1 MAVDYLSTLNAGS
14 GLNTTQIVDAL
25 VEAERAPREERI
37 QAAVEEKTVSISS
50 LSQVKQGFS
59 AFQSILTSLD
69 GKTGLTAS
77 SADPAIG
84 VNIADADLAQTFSA
98 SLEVEQ
104 LALGQTLVFDGYSSA
119 SDDLGSGSLTFAFG
133 SWESGSF
140 VANSD
145 LSDQTI
151 TIDSDNA
158 SLTGIRDQI
167 NAAQIGVTASVLQT
181 GLNSFALV
189 LRTDSG
195 VDHAVS
201 LSASE
206 DTAGSGLA
214 QIQYTSVDN
223 TIEVQSAQNAILSLD
238 GVSIER
244 STNLIDDL
252 VDGVEFTLTEVTT
265 GPVQVSISHD
275 EETALTSMTDLIDQI
290 NNMQT
295 VLQTL
300 SARGSQDTE
309 SGPLAGDPLLRSFQS
324 RLRSITTTPL
334 QGFADTPIYLT
345 NFGIKTERDGSLTLD
360 EESFKAAYAENP
372 EQFAAIVSDRFF
384 SDNDEIVVTMSG
396 SDYTAGVYEF
406 VATDGDGTLDG
417 TASSRIG
424 NSYFVRA
431 GNGSGA
437 RIQTS
442 SDDIS
447 ANIYLGRSLIGE
459 LSKFTASILA
469 TGSDIDK
476 KISTLNS
483 DITEHNT
490 ELNDLSD
497 RMTSLRDR
505 YVRQFTAMEQAVKSL
520 KETGSYL
527 ESFMDSWRAGLQ
539 K

>member
-69 GKTGLTAS
+69 GRTGLTAS

-145 LSDQTI
+145 LSNQTI

-167 NAAQIGVTASVLQT
+167 NTAQIGVTASVLQT

-206 DTAGSGLA
+206 DAAGSGLA

-252 VDGVEFTLTEVTT
+252 VDGVEFTLTEETT

-275 EETALTSMTDLIDQI
+275 EETALTSMTDLINQI

-334 QGFADTPIYLT
+334 QGFGDTPIYLT

-360 EESFKAAYAENP
+360 EDSFKAAYAENP

-406 VATDGDGTLDG
+406 TATDGNGTLDG

-527 ESFMDSWRAGLQ
+527 ESFMDSWRASLQ